1 MSLGFKHDPLNF
13 LLSGAP
19 TITELPVVSSA
30 GRSKWSACKSKYYFN
45 SIKVLQVILMNSFT
59 KAVKLNDLNLNI
71 NLPRV

>member
-30 GRSKWSACKSKYYFN
+30 GSQTGLPVKVNITLIVLKCK
-45 SIKVLQVILMNSFT
+45 VILMNSFT